1 MAVAVDPN
9 RTFDYVLK
17 EDRELPAEQ
26 QTVFKLKVL
35 SARELAGLEDSVS
48 VMDKDGN
55 WQVKV
60 GTKVLEILR
69 LGLKG
74 WKNLW
79 RTSEITEPFKGIGDE
94 SLDLLRPEWRREL
107 ADAITEQ
114 TNLSEGEVK
123 NSESGRD

>member
-1 MAVAVDPN
+1 MAIAVDPN

-17 EDRELPAEQ
+17 EDRDLPPEQ

-35 SARELAGLEDSVS
+35 SARELARLEDSVS

-60 GTKVLEILR
+60 GTKTLEILSC
-69 LGLKG
+69 GLRRWDNFRDRNG
-74 WKNLW
+74 NL
-79 RTSEITEPFKGIGDE
+79 ITFVGSMD
-94 SLDLLRPEWRREL
+94 DNFDRLRPEWRREL

-114 TNLSEGEVK
+114 ANLSEDERK
-123 NSESGRD
+123 NSE